1 LAFVLHLSTVVP
13 FDYRVCK
20 LRESCRLVQL
30 MGIKL
35 VRKDLV
41 QGERFEME
49 RSGFLILEG

>member
-1 LAFVLHLSTVVP
+1 
-13 FDYRVCK
+13 
-20 LRESCRLVQL
+20 VQL